1 MTNDETRTMREGL
14 FSEILMSLII
24 ALSIQSCLM
33 IIRGFNEFV
42 TITTYPQ
49 LIPLILPVVHTIIR
63 RKWPKLLPCFIL
75 HIVSSVVF
83 FLALTLIPGSIF
95 GDNLSNKVYLG
106 VTVFFFTVSSY
117 SYRLNPRI
125 QPSDN
130 QVAAIPA
137 CVFPIT
143 GFFYVMMS
151 RTALLE
157 NLISNTILCAV
168 LYLVMRQVA
177 IFDTKYYHS
186 IRNSSQ
192 PQVLLRKQNYRTAAG
207 LVGIFALS
215 LLILKLIPVASL
227 TQIVV
232 EGLKALLRVLIP
244 LIFAIIDFIA
254 SLIKDISGEEEP
266 AEEEMELPE
275 ELFNDAPWIRVVSI
289 IIAIIILIGF
299 ILLIINMIRLI
310 IQNAPRY
317 DKEKKT
323 SDDGIVTD
331 TIENIGPD
339 KRSLFRKRHDFGKGY
354 ERRIRKRFYDKTVN
368 AMKKGLPVSSSS
380 TPGQIEKALLE
391 NGDSD
396 FPALRQ
402 EYEKVRYGKTKA

>member
-1 MTNDETRTMREGL
+1 MTNDETRTMRESL

-49 LIPLILPVVHTIIR
+49 LIPLILPVIHTVIR
-63 RKWPKLLPCFIL
+63 RKWPNLLPCFIL
-75 HIVSSVVF
+75 HIVSAVLF
-83 FLALTLIPGSIF
+83 FLALAFIPASEF
-95 GDNLSNKVYLG
+95 AYNLSNRVYLG

-117 SYRLNPRI
+117 SYRLNPKI
-125 QPSDN
+125 QPSDT

-143 GFFYVMMS
+143 GFFYVMMN
-151 RTALLE
+151 RPAILA

-177 IFDTKYYHS
+177 VFDTKYYHS

-192 PQVLLRKQNYRTAAG
+192 PQVLLKKQNYRTAAG
-207 LVGIFALS
+207 LVGIFAIS
-215 LLILKLIPVASL
+215 LLILKVIPIESLTKIVLAGIQTLFRLLIPAILAFLDFLGSL
-227 TQIVV
+227 
-232 EGLKALLRVLIP
+232 LKGVT
-244 LIFAIIDFIA
+244 
-254 SLIKDISGEEEP
+254 SEQES
-266 AEEEMELPE
+266 AEEELMPDELLP
-275 ELFNDAPWIRVVSI
+275 DAPWVHVLST
-289 IIAIIILIGF
+289 IIAIIILMG
-299 ILLIINMIRLI
+299 LIFLVINTIRLI

-317 DKEKKT
+317 AKEKKQT
-323 SDDGIVTD
+323 DDGIVTD

-339 KRSLFRKRHDFGKGY
+339 KRSFFRKRHDFGKGY
-354 ERRIRKRFYDKTVN
+354 ERRIRKQFYEKTMS
-368 AMKKGLPVSSSS
+368 AMRKGLPVTAAS
-380 TPGQIEKALLE
+380 TPGQIESVLIE

-396 FPALRQ
+396 FPALKK
-402 EYEKVRYGKTKA
+402 EYEKVRYGK